1 MVLRIGYVREHFCS
15 PLLQFEAEDKARH
28 LLSSSAPQTSN
39 TGGTGQLISRL
50 TRDEIDIA
58 IALTDPLIAG
68 IAKGSEAYKL
78 VGSYVTSP
86 LRWAV
91 ITGHKPSAYNQ
102 ISDLQGSTIG
112 ISRNGSG
119 SQTMA
124 YVMALQKRWP
134 TSELKF
140 QVNNDIR
147 GLINSVNDGTTSA
160 FMWEWFTTKPFADAG
175 ECRFIGQVPTPWPSW
190 LIAAHPTR
198 GEPAAVRT
206 FLNNLSRHVRA
217 FASAEARAGPSVK
230 FVMDT
235 FGYPETDVKEWLD
248 AVEYPEDCSTIPWN
262 VITDTLGV
270 LQQAGVVA
278 PSEGAVKRD
287 QFVNLDVVTLV

>member
-15 PLLQFEAEDKARH
+15 PLLQFEAEDKGSTFT
-28 LLSSSAPQTSN
+28 LVECPS
-39 TGGTGQLISRL
+39 GTGQLISRL
-50 TRDEIDIA
+50 TKDEIDIA

-91 ITGHKPSAYNQ
+91 ITGHKPSTYNQ

-124 YVMALQKRWP
+124 YVMALQQRWP

-198 GEPAAVRT
+198 GEPVAVRT
-206 FLNNLSRHVRA
+206 FLDNLSRHVRA

-262 VITDTLGV
+262 VIADTLGV

-278 PSEGAVKRD
+278 PPEGDVKRD

>member
-15 PLLQFEAEDKARH
+15 PLLQFEAEDKGSTFT
-28 LLSSSAPQTSN
+28 LVECPS
-39 TGGTGQLISRL
+39 GTGQLISRL
-50 TRDEIDIA
+50 TNDEIDIA

-91 ITGHKPSAYNQ
+91 ITGHKPSTYNQ

-124 YVMALQKRWP
+124 YVMALQQRWP
-134 TSELKF
+134 TTKLKF

-147 GLINSVNDGTTSA
+147 GLIDSVNDGTTSA
-160 FMWEWFTTKPFADAG
+160 FMWEWFTTKPFADEG

-198 GEPAAVRT
+198 AKPAAVRA
-206 FLNNLSRHVRA
+206 FLDNLSRHVRA
-217 FASAEARAGPSVK
+217 FASTEARAGPSAK

-235 FGYPETDVKEWLD
+235 FGYAETDVKEWLD
-248 AVEYPEDCSTIPWN
+248 AVEYPEDCATIPWN

-270 LQQAGVVA
+270 LQQAGVVG
-278 PSEGAVKRD
+278 PPEGSVKRD

>member
-1 MVLRIGYVREHFCS
+1 
-15 PLLQFEAEDKARH
+15 
-28 LLSSSAPQTSN
+28 
-39 TGGTGQLISRL
+39 
-50 TRDEIDIA
+50 
-58 IALTDPLIAG
+58 
-68 IAKGSEAYKL
+68 
-78 VGSYVTSP
+78 
-86 LRWAV
+86 
-91 ITGHKPSAYNQ
+91 
-102 ISDLQGSTIG
+102 
-112 ISRNGSG
+112 
-119 SQTMA
+119 MA
-124 YVMALQKRWP
+124 YVMALQQRWP

-140 QVNNDIR
+140 QVNNDIQ

-160 FMWEWFTTKPFADAG
+160 FMWEWFTTKPFSDAG

-198 GEPAAVRT
+198 AEPAAVRT

-235 FGYPETDVKEWLD
+235 FSYPETDVKEWLD

-262 VITDTLGV
+262 VITDTLSV

-278 PSEGAVKRD
+278 PPEGAVKRD
-287 QFVNLDVVTLV
+287 HFVNLDIVTLV